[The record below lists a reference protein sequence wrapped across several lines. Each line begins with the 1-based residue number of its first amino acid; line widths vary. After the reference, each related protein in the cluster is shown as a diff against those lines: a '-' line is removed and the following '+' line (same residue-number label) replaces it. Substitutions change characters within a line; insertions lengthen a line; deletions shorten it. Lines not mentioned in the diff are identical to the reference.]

1 MQFAPKI
8 CIAFVM
14 HIYYNCDTENKGG
27 FEMEN
32 YKEMYRELFIAVT
45 KAVRILEEAQ
55 QKCEEMYI
63 EAEDRDKVINIVKRL
78 KDN

>member
-1 MQFAPKI
+1 
-8 CIAFVM
+8 
-14 HIYYNCDTENKGG
+14 
-27 FEMEN
+27 MEN

-63 EAEDRDKVINIVKRL
+63 ETEDKDKIISIVNKL
-78 KDN
+78 KSE